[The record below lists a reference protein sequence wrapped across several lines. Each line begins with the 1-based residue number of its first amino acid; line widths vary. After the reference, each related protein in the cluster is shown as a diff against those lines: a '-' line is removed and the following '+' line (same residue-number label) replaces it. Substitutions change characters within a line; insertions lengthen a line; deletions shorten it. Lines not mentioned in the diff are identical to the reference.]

1 MAWTPPT
8 KWTVIFSFFVLS
20 GGLFVLTELLL
31 EYTSVLPILALGT
44 FSSNETWGII
54 GMGLVFLAWFLMFLG
69 VRLKGL

>member
-8 KWTVIFSFFVLS
+8 KWTVTFSFLVLA

-31 EYTSVLPILALGT
+31 GYTSVLPILALGT

>member
-8 KWTVIFSFFVLS
+8 KWTVVFSFLVLA
-20 GGLFVLTELLL
+20 GGLFVLSELLL
-31 EYTSVLPILALGT
+31 EYTNVLPTLALGT
-44 FSSNETWGII
+44 FSSAEVWGMI

>member
-8 KWTVIFSFFVLS
+8 KWTVTFSLLVLA
-20 GGLFVLTELLL
+20 GGLYVLTDLFFITPSLLP
-31 EYTSVLPILALGT
+31 VLALGT

-54 GMGLVFLAWFLMFLG
+54 GMGLAFLAWFLMFLG